1 MKSRVRVSPMFLIL
15 IMTAICVAVP
25 ARAFAAQDGH
35 FDRTLN
41 VAGAVDLTIQTGSGN
56 ISVRTGD
63 SSKVEVHG
71 SIHGNHSWTGG
82 DVTARIHEIEANP
95 PIEQNGNTIRIGHF
109 DDHEREHNISIS
121 YEVIV
126 PVQTKLHSE
135 SGSGDES
142 IDGIAGPLDATS
154 GSGALKIANIGAEA
168 RVRTGSGDVQLSSI
182 KGNASAHTGSGT
194 IRATGIAGGLNASTG
209 SGEVIL
215 EQTVAGD
222 VEISTGSG
230 DVEMKGVT
238 GAARVSTGSGQIRAQ
253 GTPAGD
259 WKLHSGS
266 GSVTV
271 EFPKDAAFE
280 LYART
285 SSGNIETKHE
295 ISVQG
300 NLSMHELHGKVG
312 NGGAVRVELVTSS
325 GTIRIL

>member
-238 GAARVSTGSGQIRAQ
+238 GAARV
-253 GTPAGD
+253 
-259 WKLHSGS
+259 
-266 GSVTV
+266 
-271 EFPKDAAFE
+271 
-280 LYART
+280 
-285 SSGNIETKHE
+285 
-295 ISVQG
+295 
-300 NLSMHELHGKVG
+300 
-312 NGGAVRVELVTSS
+312 
-325 GTIRIL
+325 

>member
-1 MKSRVRVSPMFLIL
+1 
-15 IMTAICVAVP
+15 
-25 ARAFAAQDGH
+25 
-35 FDRTLN
+35 
-41 VAGAVDLTIQTGSGN
+41 
-56 ISVRTGD
+56 
-63 SSKVEVHG
+63 VEVHG
-71 SIHGNHSWTGG
+71 SIHANHSWTGG
-82 DVTARIHEIEANP
+82 DVTAQIHEIENNP
-95 PIEQNGNTIRIGHF
+95 PIEHNGNTIRIGHF

-154 GSGALKIANIGAEA
+154 GSGELKIANIGGEA
-168 RVRTGSGDVQLSSI
+168 RVRTGSGDVQLSTI
-182 KGNASAHTGSGT
+182 KGNTSAHTGSGT
-194 IRATGIAGGLNASTG
+194 IHATGIAGGLNASTG
-209 SGEVIL
+209 SGELKL
-215 EQTVAGD
+215 EQTAAGD

-230 DVEMKGVT
+230 DVELKGVT
-238 GAARVSTGSGQIRAQ
+238 GAARVTTGSGDIRAQ
-253 GTPAGD
+253 GSPAGD
-259 WKLHSGS
+259 WKLRSGS

-271 EFPKDAAFE
+271 EFPNTAAFE

-300 NLSMHELHGKVG
+300 NLSMHELRGKVG